1 MKTPIEFVTSEITIT
16 TGQNRAQTGMTDA
29 ARKPGKIWLLGP
41 LHFGVALLLWRKL
54 G

>member
-29 ARKPGKIWLLGP
+29 ARKARPHI
-41 LHFGVALLLWRKL
+41 VANRAARQARRANH
-54 G
+54 